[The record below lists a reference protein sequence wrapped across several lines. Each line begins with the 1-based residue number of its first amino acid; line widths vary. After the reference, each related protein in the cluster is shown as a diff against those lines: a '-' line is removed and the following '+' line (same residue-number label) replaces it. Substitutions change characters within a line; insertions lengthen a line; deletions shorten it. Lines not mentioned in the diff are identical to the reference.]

1 MKIDVVRLKEG
12 ATENFQ
18 ESLVPSQF
26 DLDTTEVKYK
36 GNINISTDA
45 KKEMMVVST
54 KTHLN
59 ATAEFICSRCLKE
72 FERVVEK
79 NFAIQYPLDKSEQ
92 FIDIWQDIRQEVI
105 LSYPVK
111 FLCKPDCRG
120 ICPGCGQDLNSGEC
134 NCKVN

>member
-1 MKIDVVRLKEG
+1 MKIDVGRLREG
-12 ATENFQ
+12 AVENFQ
-18 ESLVPSQF
+18 ESLAPSEF
-26 DLDTTEVKYK
+26 DLDTSEVKFK
-36 GNINISTDA
+36 GSINMSTDA

-72 FERVVEK
+72 FDRIVEK
-79 NFAIQYPLDKSEQ
+79 DFDIQYPLDKSER
-92 FIDIWQDIRQEVI
+92 FIDISQDIRQEVI

-120 ICPGCGQDLNSGEC
+120 FCPKCGQDLNSGEC
-134 NCKVN
+134 NC